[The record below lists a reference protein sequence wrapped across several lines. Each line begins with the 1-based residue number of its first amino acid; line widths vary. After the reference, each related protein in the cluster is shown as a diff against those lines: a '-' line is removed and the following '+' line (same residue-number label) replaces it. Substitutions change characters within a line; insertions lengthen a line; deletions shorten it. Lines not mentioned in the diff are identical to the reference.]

1 MKLDYSKLTQIFKIA
16 IAEDLGTG
24 DITTRAIFNEYK
36 NAGSYFLVK
45 EDGIIA
51 GLEVIEI
58 FIQKFLNGVTFT
70 KLKNDGS
77 KVYNGDVVAQ
87 LNGDIREILS
97 YERIMLNF
105 LQRMSGVATLTKKFV
120 DETRGTRTKILDT
133 RKTVPGFRYLDKLAV
148 KLGGGENHRIGLF
161 DMFLI
166 KDNHIAAAGSIKDA
180 INFCHRYNEK
190 FQTKFLIE
198 VEVKNLDELKQ
209 ALEFNVDRIMLDNFS
224 IDMIREAVKIVN
236 GKVELEVSG
245 GVKLENIREIAE
257 CGVDFISVGAL
268 THSAK
273 ALDISLEIE

>member
-1 MKLDYSKLTQIFKIA
+1 MKLDYSKLEQIFKIA

-24 DITTRAIFNEYK
+24 DITTRSIFNEYK
-36 NAGSYFLVK
+36 YARSNFLVK

-51 GLEVIEI
+51 GLEVIGI
-58 FIQKFLNGVTFT
+58 FIQKFLNDVTFT
-70 KLKNDGS
+70 KLKDDGS
-77 KVYNGDVVAQ
+77 QVYSGDVVAE
-87 LNGDIREILS
+87 LNGDIRKILS

-120 DETRGTRTKILDT
+120 DETKGTQTKILDT
-133 RKTVPGFRYLDKLAV
+133 RKTLPGFRYLDKLAV

-166 KDNHIAAAGSIKDA
+166 KDNHIAAVGSIKES
-180 INFCHRYNEK
+180 INLCHKYNEK
-190 FQTKFLIE
+190 FQTKYLIE
-198 VEVKNLDELKQ
+198 VEVKNLDELKE
-209 ALEFNVDRIMLDNFS
+209 ALECNVDRIMLDNFS
-224 IDMIREAVKIVN
+224 IDMIREAVNIVN

-273 ALDISLEIE
+273 ALDISLEIN